1 MRNHFSSRLYNGLKR
16 PLFRTADR
24 KLYSHKWIYCAVFI
38 PPVSIGLK
46 KSSFKIELLSWLI
59 QNNFPLWGKV
69 FITESGPNRRS
80 RVFQNPHL
88 TAKAL
93 EEPVFG
99 CHLRLHSEERC
110 LFSEACLMGARP
122 WNTIPS
128 LLFSAVGL
136 HILQSPPRA
145 HTRFPERWAWLENT
159 LFYVR
164 RSRDRQ
170 LDLAAE
176 LHLQTR
182 EGKGGMWG
190 GVPGGMLPLPPG
202 PLLLAQLFPGESPH
216 QHLFKKRCLRC
227 WWGHEFR
234 GRTAS

>member
-1 MRNHFSSRLYNGLKR
+1 MSYWVGS
-16 PLFRTADR
+16 FRTIFLSEEKFSLLKVAQID
-24 KLYSHKWIYCAVFI
+24 AV
-38 PPVSIGLK
+38 
-46 KSSFKIELLSWLI
+46 
-59 QNNFPLWGKV
+59 V
-69 FITESGPNRRS
+69 FS
-80 RVFQNPHL
+80 RIRHL

-99 CHLRLHSEERC
+99 CHLCLHSEERC

-145 HTRFPERWAWLENT
+145 HTRFPERWALLENT

-170 LDLAAE
+170 LGLAAE
-176 LHLQTR
+176 LHLQTP

-190 GVPGGMLPLPPG
+190 GVPRGVLPLPPG
-202 PLLLAQLFPGESPH
+202 ENLPQLFPGENPH

-227 WWGHEFR
+227 WWGR
-234 GRTAS
+234 